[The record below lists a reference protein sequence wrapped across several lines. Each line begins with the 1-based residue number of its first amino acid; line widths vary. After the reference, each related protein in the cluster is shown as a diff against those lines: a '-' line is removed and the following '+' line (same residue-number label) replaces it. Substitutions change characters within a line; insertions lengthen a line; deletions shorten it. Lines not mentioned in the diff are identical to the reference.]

1 MEQTKGF
8 DYRPHLALLLC
19 NVIWACD
26 YPFYNMVLGHYVKP
40 LAMVS
45 ASLVAA
51 ALLSWLPA
59 LWQQPEK
66 IGRKDIKYMFAAAI
80 IMGILRKLLLMYGL
94 ARTSPIDGS
103 IIDTIVPLLV
113 LVISVATGID
123 RFSKGKVAGLVLGF
137 AGAAA
142 VVISGGD
149 STRHANSELMGNLM
163 VFCCACATAA
173 YMVWFKHLVSKYK
186 VTTVLRW
193 VYTIAAVIM
202 LPVGFRDI
210 ASTDFAAMGPKIILA
225 ALFVLIVPTYGPN
238 LLLNYSLRF
247 VAPTVT
253 SVYTYLQPILA
264 IALSVLMGLDKLQ
277 PDTVLFALLIFLGV
291 GLVLRSYGRG
301 SAPHHAA
308 PMK

>member
-1 MEQTKGF
+1 MERGNCF
-8 DYRPHLALLLC
+8 DIRPHLALIAC

-51 ALLSWLPA
+51 ALLSWIPA
-59 LWQQPEK
+59 LWRKGEK
-66 IGRKDIKYMFAAAI
+66 IDRKDIKYMFAAAI

-123 RFSKGKVAGLVLGF
+123 RFSKGKVAGLILGF

-149 STRHANSELMGNLM
+149 STRHANSELAGNLM

-173 YMVWFKHLVSKYK
+173 YMVWFKHLVSKYR

-193 VYTIAAVIM
+193 VYTIAAVFM

-210 ASTDFAAMGPKIILA
+210 ASTDFSAMDPKIILA

-253 SVYTYLQPILA
+253 SVYTYLQPVLA
-264 IALSVLMGLDKLQ
+264 ITLSVMMGLDKLQ
-277 PDTVLFALLIFLGV
+277 PDTVLFALFIFVGV
-291 GLVLRSYGRG
+291 GLVLRSYGH
-301 SAPHHAA
+301 STAPRHAA